1 MNHFTIKS
9 RTIADSKN
17 TTIPK
22 KVLQSKIIR
31 GTNQIKVKSLHEVKL
46 SPKQI
51 KFVEKLTVFQS
62 NSISWKSL
70 QAGRILVSN
79 AHEVLHTNQNNLA
92 KRLMYIG

>member
-9 RTIADSKN
+9 PTIADSKN

-22 KVLQSKIIR
+22 RVLQSKIIR
-31 GTNQIKVKSLHEVKL
+31 GTNQIKVKSVHEV
-46 SPKQI
+46 SDQI